1 MASYEQLEHVPQ
13 SADDGTAESLT
24 RREREV
30 AELISEGMSNE
41 QIAQR
46 LVLTPGTV
54 ANHVAHILS
63 KLRLTS
69 RVQIAVKVAN
79 DKTRSDTG
87 TILSLLE
94 TLRQL
99 ESTTVREAM
108 QRAADVL

>member
-1 MASYEQLEHVPQ
+1 MANDDQLQHVPL
-13 SADDGTAESLT
+13 ANGATESLT

-30 AELISEGMSNE
+30 AELIAEGMSNE
-41 QIAQR
+41 QIAER

-63 KLRLTS
+63 KLRLMS
-69 RVQIAVKVAN
+69 RVQVAVKVTS

-87 TILSLLE
+87 TILRLLE
-94 TLRQL
+94 TLREL

-108 QRAADVL
+108 